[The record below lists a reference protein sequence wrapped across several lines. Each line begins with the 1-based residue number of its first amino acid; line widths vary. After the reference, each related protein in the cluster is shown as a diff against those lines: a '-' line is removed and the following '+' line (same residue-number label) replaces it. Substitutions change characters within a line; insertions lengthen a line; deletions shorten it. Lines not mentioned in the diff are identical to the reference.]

1 MRYAYFPGCSL
12 KSTGRAYAES
22 LERVFADLALELV
35 ELKEWDCCGATT
47 VLAVDEV
54 ASCILA
60 ARNLAL
66 AAREGLDVVAP
77 CASCYLVL
85 KKAKDHMAI
94 KPDLRDAVERALKI
108 VHLEYRDNVKVRH
121 PLEVLLNDAGEATI
135 KQHAMRPLA
144 GLKVAPYYGCQLVRP
159 HADFDNADEPTSMD
173 RLLKAC
179 GATIVPFASKT
190 RCCGATQTS
199 AMPELCGDL
208 IQVIVEDARR
218 QKADII
224 ATACPLCQLNVE
236 LYQPRTVQPIPI
248 VYFTQLMGWAFGAT
262 EREVGL
268 HRSLLSAADALMHCE
283 ARHA

>member
-1 MRYAYFPGCSL
+1 MKYAYFPGCSL

-22 LERVFADLALELV
+22 LERVFADLSLELV

-66 AAREGLDVVAP
+66 AAREGLDIVAP

-85 KKAKDHMAI
+85 KKAKDHMAA

-108 VHLEYRDNVKVRH
+108 VHLEYRDDVRVRH
-121 PLEVLLNDAGEATI
+121 PLEVLLNDAGLGTI
-135 KQHAMRPLA
+135 RARTTRPLE

-159 HADFDNADEPTSMD
+159 HADFDDADEPVSMD
-173 RLLKAC
+173 NLLKAC

-208 IQVIVEDARR
+208 IQVIVQDARR
-218 QKADII
+218 HTADII

-236 LYQPRTVQPIPI
+236 LYQPRVAKPMPI
-248 VYFTQLMGWAFGAT
+248 VYFTQLMGWAFGAA
-262 EREVGL
+262 EKDVGL
-268 HRSLLSAADALMHCE
+268 HRGLIALGEILNRCE
-283 ARHA
+283 VHHA